1 MGIQQQRVFA
11 DKKHYKSLIFAKT
24 KSANDEDFDLKKG
37 QYVGQID
44 AENLTEFE
52 WARLTSKTWDMG
64 QD

>member
-1 MGIQQQRVFA
+1 MGMQQRSFLT
-11 DKKHYKSLIFAKT
+11 DKKHYKSRIFAKT
-24 KSANDEDFDLKKG
+24 KPANDEEFDLNKG
-37 QYVGQID
+37 QDAGQLD

>member
-1 MGIQQQRVFA
+1 MGIQQQRFFA
-11 DKKHYKSLIFAKT
+11 DKKHYESRMFAKT
-24 KSANDEDFDLKKG
+24 KPANDEEFDLKKG
-37 QYVGQID
+37 QCVGQLD

>member
-1 MGIQQQRVFA
+1 MSR
-11 DKKHYKSLIFAKT
+11 IFAKT
-24 KSANDEDFDLKKG
+24 KPANDEEFDLKKG
-37 QYVGQID
+37 QCVGQLD

>member
-1 MGIQQQRVFA
+1 MGIKQQRFFA
-11 DKKHYKSLIFAKT
+11 DKKQYKSRIFAKT
-24 KSANDEDFDLKKG
+24 KPANDEEFDLKKG
-37 QYVGQID
+37 QYVGQLD